1 MWACGITMYE
11 ILTGK
16 HPYEYEK
23 KEWNNDK
30 FIEWLAKVRKF
41 KYPKKM
47 SEHAKNLI
55 SRLCSHK

>member
-23 KEWNNDK
+23 REWNNDK
-30 FIEWLAKVRKF
+30 FIQWLATVKKF
-41 KYPKKM
+41 KYPK
-47 SEHAKNLI
+47 
-55 SRLCSHK
+55 